1 MSELKRV
8 ARLLG
13 KIPTMDEFNKE
24 SKLSPVTL
32 AKRFNGWKAALESA
46 GFDPKKSRLTY
57 HEIELIEELKKVAT
71 LVGHTP
77 STREFDEN
85 STFSSSTVIQRLG
98 SWVDACKKA
107 GLSAYVPKK
116 LPSPPGGWNKGLRK
130 FDIAEDDLRYFYE
143 IEGLSAAA
151 IATQFDVHR
160 NTVLRR
166 MHEFGIEVKKLHY
179 SMPRET
185 SIETKLYQELERR
198 GVTFVKQQVVDGLWV
213 IDALIP
219 GPRIAIECD
228 GEYWHSLPEMVAR
241 DNKKDSYLRSRGYRV
256 FRFPEEAI
264 KTDVK
269 GCVQRIVD
277 ALIDLYKKD

>member
-8 ARLLG
+8 ASLLG

-24 SKLSPVTL
+24 SNISPVTL
-32 AKRFNGWKAALESA
+32 AKRFNGWKGALESA

-71 LVGHTP
+71 LIGRTP

-107 GLSAYVPKK
+107 GLSAYVPQKP
-116 LPSPPGGWNKGLRK
+116 PSPPGGWNKGVRK
-130 FDIAEDDLRYFYE
+130 FNIAEDDLRYFYE
-143 IEGLSAAA
+143 VEGLSASA
-151 IATQFDVHR
+151 IATQFGVHR

-166 MHEFGIEVKKLHY
+166 MHEFGIRVKKLHY

-213 IDALIP
+213 VDALIP
-219 GPRIAIECD
+219 GARIAIECD
-228 GEYWHSLPEMVAR
+228 GEYWHSLPEMVER
-241 DNKKDSYLRSRGYRV
+241 DKKKDSYLRSRGYQV

-264 KTDVK
+264 NADVK